1 MEYFGEKKLNG
12 MYDIVSFGI
21 ARSARNKSKLYIYEI
36 KHYKVGDKI
45 IKGDKEFQRV
55 EFW

>member
-1 MEYFGEKKLNG
+1 LEKKIKW
-12 MYDIVSFGI
+12 YDIVSFGI

-36 KHYKVGDKI
+36 KHYKVGYKI